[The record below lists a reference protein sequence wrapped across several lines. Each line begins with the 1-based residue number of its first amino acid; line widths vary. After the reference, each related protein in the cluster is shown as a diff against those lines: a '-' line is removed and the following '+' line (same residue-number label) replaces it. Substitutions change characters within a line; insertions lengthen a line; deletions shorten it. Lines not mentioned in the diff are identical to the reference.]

1 MASVLTRRRLIL
13 AKIEST
19 YGTDSTPTG
28 ASNAILVRNLEI
40 QPLLSESVSR
50 DLVRPYMG
58 QADQLLAQTRV
69 EVTFEVELAGSGTA
83 GTAPA
88 YGPILKSCGLSE
100 TVVTS
105 TSVTYAPVSSSFSSL
120 TIYYHEDGI
129 RHKVTGCRGTFEI
142 NGEVGQIPVISFTMT
157 GIYNAPTDVSLPTPT
172 YANQATPLLF
182 KQGNTTN
189 FSAFSYSGCLQS
201 YNFSMANDVIYREL
215 VGCTK
220 EILITNRAPSGTIV
234 IEAPTITAKDFFT
247 VSTGNTTGSITFQ
260 HGTTGGNIATVTT
273 AQSDLGNLTYSDQDG
288 VQMLN
293 MPFIAIPT
301 SSGNDEFSLAFT

>member
-19 YGTDSTPTG
+19 YGTDPTPTG
-28 ASNAILVRNLEI
+28 GSNAILVRNLEI
-40 QPLLSESVSR
+40 QPLVSDTVNR

-69 EVTFEVELAGSGTA
+69 EVSFEVELAGSGTA

-88 YGPILKSCGLSE
+88 YSPVLRSCGLSE
-100 TVVTS
+100 TLVAS
-105 TSVTYAPVSSSFSSL
+105 TSATYAPESSGFESV

-129 RHKVTGCRGTFEI
+129 RHKVTGCRGSFEI
-142 NGEVGQIPVISFTMT
+142 NGEVGQIPFISFTMT
-157 GIYNAPTDVSLPTPT
+157 GIFNAPTDETLPTPT
-172 YANQATPLLF
+172 YANQATPLVF

-189 FSAFSYSGCLQS
+189 FSAFSFSGCLQS
-201 YNFSMANDVIYREL
+201 YNFSIANEVIYREL

-220 EILITNRAPSGTIV
+220 EIMITNRAPSGTLV
-234 IEAPTITAKDFFT
+234 IEAPTIAAKDFFAAA
-247 VSTGNTTGSITFQ
+247 TGSSTGSISFQ
-260 HGTTGGNIATVTT
+260 HGQTGGNICTVTT

-293 MPFIAIPT
+293 MPFIAVPT
-301 SSGNDEFSLAFT
+301 NSGNNELGIVYT

>member
-13 AKIEST
+13 AKAESV
-19 YGTDSTPTG
+19 YGTDSVPTG

-40 QPLLSESVSR
+40 QPLLSENVSR

-69 EVTFEVELAGSGTA
+69 EVSFEVELAGSGTA

-88 YGPILKSCGLSE
+88 YGPILKACGLSE
-100 TVVTS
+100 TIVAS
-105 TSVTYAPVSSSFSSL
+105 TSVTYAPVSTSFSSVS
-120 TIYYHEDGI
+120 IYYHEDGI
-129 RHKVTGCRGTFEI
+129 RHRLTGCRGTFEI
-142 NGEVGQIPVISFTMT
+142 SAEVGQIPRIAFTMT
-157 GIYNAPTDVSLPTPT
+157 GIYNAPTDVALPSPT
-172 YANQATPLLF
+172 YANQATPLIF

-201 YNFSMANDVIYREL
+201 FNFNIANDVIYREL

-220 EILITNRAPSGTIV
+220 EIMITNRMPSGSMV

-247 VSTGNTTGSITFQ
+247 IATGNTTGSITFQ
-260 HGTTGGNIATVTT
+260 HGTTGGNICTVTSP
-273 AQSDLGNLTYSDQDG
+273 QSDLGNLTYSDQDG

-293 MPFIAIPT
+293 CPFIAIPT
-301 SSGNDEFSLAFT
+301 SSGNDELSIAYT